1 MGENTEKYI
10 TFTVL
15 IEKEVTRIDKNG
27 EEITKNISY
36 MLEFIDNARFMVS
49 LLTNL
54 VNNLSEGIH
63 RIECKYEHM
72 IKNVKAVELI
82 INIVAV
88 FLNMQILK
96 MV

>member
-36 MLEFIDNARFMVS
+36 MLEFIDNARFMAS

-82 INIVAV
+82 INIVTV